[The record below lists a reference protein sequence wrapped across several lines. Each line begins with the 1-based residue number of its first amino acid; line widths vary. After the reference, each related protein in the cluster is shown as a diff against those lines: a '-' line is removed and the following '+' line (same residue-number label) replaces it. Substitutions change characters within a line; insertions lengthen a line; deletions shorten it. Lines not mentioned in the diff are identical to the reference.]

1 MRMSRVSRGSG
12 LVELMLAIALGL
24 GVLLALLGF
33 YLGAVR
39 SYAER
44 QAELELRLSLVA
56 LLDRVEGEIRRSGYS
71 GEALALQL
79 AKLPLDRPYP
89 WQPAEVS
96 VAGVS
101 LPDETCLLLRTDLN
115 GDGVLGDEELTG
127 YRFNGEHQA
136 VEQKLWPDLASQQA
150 QGCAGGGWQDLSS
163 DGDIQITQLSFTKPQ
178 ADAPLLQL
186 VVRGVSRR
194 VPEQPLFLTR
204 QVWVRNGW

>member
-1 MRMSRVSRGSG
+1 MCMSRASRGAG
-12 LVELMLAIALGL
+12 LVELMLAITLGA

-33 YLGAVR
+33 YMGEVR

-56 LLDRVEGEIRRSGYS
+56 LLDRMEGEIRRSGYS
-71 GEALALQL
+71 GEALAQQL
-79 AKLPLDRPYP
+79 AKLPLDQPYP
-89 WQPAEVS
+89 WRSAEVS

-101 LPDETCLLLRTDLN
+101 LPNETCLLLRSDLN
-115 GDGVLGDEELTG
+115 GDGVLGDEELSG

-150 QGCAGGGWQDLSS
+150 QGCTDGGWQDLSS
-163 DGDIQITQLSFTKPQ
+163 DGDIQITQLSFTTPQ

-204 QVWVRNGW
+204 QVWVRNGG